1 MKSGAEYKE
10 PAPVSPADFFDA
22 PQKALTT
29 GISCPTLRACL
40 PFGDNMTKD
49 FEKAISGP

>member
-1 MKSGAEYKE
+1 MKNRAEYKDH
-10 PAPVSPADFFDA
+10 VSPADFFDA
-22 PQKALTT
+22 PQKAVTAASLARRLA
-29 GISCPTLRACL
+29 PACL